1 MRESSSSLPHSRQL
15 HVSKRFPDAP
25 RHLSTGKS
33 SLINALRADG
43 EREAKAALSEMGVT
57 KEITEY
63 RGRPINGQPLLLLDT
78 PGVGDG
84 DVTPAKLLSL
94 VERELCPEAGH
105 RKLDGVIV
113 TTPAGDGR
121 VKLGAQV

>member
-1 MRESSSSLPHSRQL
+1 M
-15 HVSKRFPDAP
+15 SKRPPDAP

-84 DVTPAKLLSL
+84 DVTPTKLLSL